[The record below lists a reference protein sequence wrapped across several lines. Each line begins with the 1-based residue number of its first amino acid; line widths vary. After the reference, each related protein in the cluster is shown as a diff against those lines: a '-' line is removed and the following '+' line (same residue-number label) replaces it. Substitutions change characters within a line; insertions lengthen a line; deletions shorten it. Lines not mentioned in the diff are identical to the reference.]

1 MPFNK
6 KSGNYMLDIMQIQE
20 ILPHRYPLLLVDR
33 ITDMELKKSIKGFK
47 NISISEPAFQG
58 HFPGHPIYPGVLILE
73 GMAQC
78 GGVLALKSSDMTDEE
93 MKNKV
98 IYFMS
103 IDKAKLRN
111 PVRPGDRLDYE
122 LEVVRMK
129 SSLMTLVG
137 KAYVDGKLT
146 AEAELKAMI
155 VDK

>member
-1 MPFNK
+1 
-6 KSGNYMLDIMQIQE
+6 MLDIIQIQE
-20 ILPHRYPLLLVDR
+20 ILPHRYPMLLVDR

-47 NISISEPAFQG
+47 NVSISESAFQG

-78 GGVLALKSSDMTDEE
+78 GGVLALKSSELTDEE

-103 IDKAKLRN
+103 IDKAKFRT

-122 LEVVRMK
+122 LEVIKMK
-129 SSLMTLVG
+129 SSLMVLKG
-137 KAYVDGKLT
+137 QAFIDGKVC
-146 AEAELKAMI
+146 AEAEFKAMI

>member
-1 MPFNK
+1 
-6 KSGNYMLDIMQIQE
+6 MLDIIQIQE
-20 ILPHRYPLLLVDR
+20 IIPHRYPMLLVDR

-73 GMAQC
+73 GMAQA
-78 GGVLALKSSDMTDEE
+78 GGVLALKSSDLTDEQ

-103 IDKAKLRN
+103 IDKAKFRT

-122 LEVVRMK
+122 LEVIKMK
-129 SSLMTLVG
+129 SSLMVLKG
-137 KAYVDGKLT
+137 QAFIDGKIC
-146 AEAELKAMI
+146 AEAEFKAMI

>member
-1 MPFNK
+1 
-6 KSGNYMLDIMQIQE
+6 MLDIMQIQE

-33 ITDMELKKSIKGFK
+33 ITEMELKQSINGFK
-47 NISISEPAFQG
+47 NVSISEPAFQG

-73 GMAQC
+73 GMAQA
-78 GGVLALKSSDMTDEE
+78 GGVLALKSSDLTDEE

-103 IDKAKLRN
+103 IDKAKFRT

-122 LEVVRMK
+122 LEVIKMK
-129 SSLMTLVG
+129 SSLMVLKG
-137 KAYVDGKLT
+137 QAFVDGKVC
-146 AEAELKAMI
+146 AEAEFKAMI

>member
-1 MPFNK
+1 
-6 KSGNYMLDIMQIQE
+6 MLDIIQIQE

-73 GMAQC
+73 GMAQA
-78 GGVLALKSSDMTDEE
+78 GGVLALKSSDLTDEE

-103 IDKAKLRN
+103 IDKAKFRT

-122 LEVVRMK
+122 LEVIKMK
-129 SSLMTLVG
+129 SSLMVLKG
-137 KAYVDGKLT
+137 EAFIDGKIC
-146 AEAELKAMI
+146 AEAEFKAMI

>member
-1 MPFNK
+1 
-6 KSGNYMLDIMQIQE
+6 MLDIMQIQE

-33 ITDMELKKSIKGFK
+33 ITEMELKESIKGFK

-58 HFPGHPIYPGVLILE
+58 HFPGHPIYPGVMILE

-78 GGVLALKSSDMTDEE
+78 GGVLALKSSDLTDEE

-103 IDKAKLRN
+103 IDKAKFRT
-111 PVRPGDRLDYE
+111 PVKPGDRLDYE
-122 LEVVRMK
+122 LEVIKMK
-129 SSLMTLVG
+129 SSLMVLKG
-137 KAYVDGKLT
+137 QAFVDGKIC
-146 AEAELKAMI
+146 AEAEFKAMI

>member
-1 MPFNK
+1 
-6 KSGNYMLDIMQIQE
+6 MLDIMQIQE
-20 ILPHRYPLLLVDR
+20 ILPHRYPMLLVDR
-33 ITDMELKKSIKGFK
+33 ITDMDLKQSIKGFK
-47 NISISEPAFQG
+47 NVSISEPAFQG

-78 GGVLALKSSDMTDEE
+78 GGVLALKSSDLTDEE

-103 IDKAKLRN
+103 IDNAKFRT

-122 LEVVRMK
+122 LEVIKMK
-129 SSLMTLVG
+129 SSLMVLKG
-137 KAYVDGKLT
+137 QAFVDGKVC
-146 AEAELKAMI
+146 AEAEFKAMI

>member
-1 MPFNK
+1 
-6 KSGNYMLDIMQIQE
+6 MLDIIQIQE
-20 ILPHRYPLLLVDR
+20 ILPHRYPMLLVDR
-33 ITDMELKKSIKGFK
+33 ITDMDLKQSIKGFK
-47 NISISEPAFQG
+47 NVSISESAFQG

-78 GGVLALKSSDMTDEE
+78 GGVLALKSSDLTDEE

-103 IDKAKLRN
+103 IDKAKFRT

-122 LEVVRMK
+122 LEVIKMK
-129 SSLMTLVG
+129 SSLMVLKG
-137 KAYVDGKLT
+137 QAFVDGKIC
-146 AEAELKAMI
+146 AEAEFKAMI

>member
-1 MPFNK
+1 
-6 KSGNYMLDIMQIQE
+6 MLDIIQIQE

-33 ITDMELKKSIKGFK
+33 ITEMELKQSIKGFK
-47 NISISEPAFQG
+47 NVSISEPAFQG

-73 GMAQC
+73 GMAQA
-78 GGVLALKSSDMTDEE
+78 GGVLALKSSDLTDEE

-103 IDKAKLRN
+103 IDKAKFRT

-122 LEVVRMK
+122 LEVIKMK
-129 SSLMTLVG
+129 SSLMVLKG
-137 KAYVDGKLT
+137 QAFVDGKIC
-146 AEAELKAMI
+146 AEAEFKAMI

>member
-1 MPFNK
+1 
-6 KSGNYMLDIMQIQE
+6 MLDIIQIQE
-20 ILPHRYPLLLVDR
+20 IIPHRYPMLLVDR

-73 GMAQC
+73 GMAQA
-78 GGVLALKSSDMTDEE
+78 GGVLALKSSDLTEE
-93 MKNKV
+93 QMKNKV

-103 IDKAKLRN
+103 IDKAKFRT

-122 LEVVRMK
+122 LEVIKMK
-129 SSLMTLVG
+129 SSLMVLKG
-137 KAYVDGKLT
+137 QAFIDGKIC
-146 AEAELKAMI
+146 AEAEFKAMI